1 MISTVTTT
9 TVTTI
14 VTLTTAGVSIGVIAT
29 MLLVTL
35 LGTQEV
41 VSSDKRLP
49 YKLFGKHLNV
59 SILPL
64 SIVFTLIVVF
74 KVLEVLA

>member
-14 VTLTTAGVSIGVIAT
+14 VTLTAGTSLSALASI
-29 MLLVTL
+29 LLISL
-35 LGTQEV
+35 LGTQELV
-41 VSSDKRLP
+41 TADTRNSLKAL
-49 YKLFGKHLNV
+49 GKYLNV

-64 SIVFTLIVVF
+64 LLVFTLIAAF
-74 KVLEVLA
+74 KILEAIS

>member
-14 VTLTTAGVSIGVIAT
+14 VTLTTGASIGVIAT

-49 YKLFGKHLNV
+49 YKLLGKHLNV

-64 SIVFTLIVVF
+64 SIVFALIVIF

>member
-14 VTLTTAGVSIGVIAT
+14 VTLTTAGASLGVLAT

-35 LGTQEV
+35 LGTKEV
-41 VSSDKRLP
+41 VTTDKRLS
-49 YKLFGKHLNV
+49 YKMLGKNLNV

-64 SIVFTLIVVF
+64 AVVFTLIAVF
-74 KVLEVLA
+74 KILEVLA